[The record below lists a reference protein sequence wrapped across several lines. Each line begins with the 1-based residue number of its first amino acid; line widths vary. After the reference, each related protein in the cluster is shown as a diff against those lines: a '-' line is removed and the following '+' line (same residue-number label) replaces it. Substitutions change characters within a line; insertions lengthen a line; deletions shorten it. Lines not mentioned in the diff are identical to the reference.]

1 MFFWGNII
9 SNVPAN
15 FQKNGQMRAIY
26 SSEVSVPDQWGLPV
40 GYYSGWMLPRKAGYV
55 VGFSENELSSTGNA
69 VMWVNWTGSSS
80 FSFTGLA
87 DLSLV
92 VSATG
97 ICNIVI
103 TSTGEIV
110 WSLYATGTSWI
121 TLWAVWTIWA
131 NAFWTGISTIAV
143 SGSGN
148 IFALWIMSGSMNP
161 FTELSPEWLANAVWS
176 ALATENNIANT
187 MWAKLNT
194 ASSGWVDLNALAQAV
209 WEYTVR
215 SLTESG
221 WLSPTQAAQLEAT
234 VKTGDTILNLGDISI
249 PL

>member
-92 VSATG
+92 VSSNWVCE
-97 ICNIVI
+97 ISLS
-103 TSTGEIV
+103 STWELIG
-110 WSLYATGTSWI
+110 SLYANGTSEI
-121 TLWAVWTIWA
+121 IFTASGTIWA
-131 NAFWTGISTIAV
+131 NAFATWVSEIVLNANAIVSAIGIM
-143 SGSGN
+143 N
-148 IFALWIMSGSMNP
+148 GSMNP
-161 FTELSPEWLANAVWS
+161 FTELSPEWLANAVWNNPIRTLTS
-176 ALATENNIANT
+176 WWWVWGWATPQEI
-187 MWAKLNT
+187 
-194 ASSGWVDLNALAQAV
+194 
-209 WEYTVR
+209 WEYSDRT
-215 SLTESG
+215 LTNSSG